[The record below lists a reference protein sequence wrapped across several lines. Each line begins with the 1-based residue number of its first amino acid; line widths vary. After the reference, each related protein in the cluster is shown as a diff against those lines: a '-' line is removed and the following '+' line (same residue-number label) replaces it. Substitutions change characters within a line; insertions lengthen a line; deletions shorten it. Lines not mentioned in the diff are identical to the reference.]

1 MLFTDKFVYVH
12 EPKTGGTFVTS
23 ALFQLYGLKWSRLV
37 HLKNMLLGEV
47 RATCPKY
54 GTLRHNNNKHGGCNE
69 IPAAER
75 AKPVLATVRNPF
87 DLYVSQYEF
96 GWWKRGEF
104 MRYYRAVPGFERDYA
119 HFPDLSFAQYIRLA
133 NAAFTVAGDGHKDAN
148 ETGSG
153 ASPASARVGLHTEQF
168 VKFYFRSPRA
178 ALARIARDDDYVSS
192 QAYRADMH
200 DLRFIRTDNLNRGLY
215 DFLSG
220 MDYEHRDIEFILG
233 LGKILPRGRGRSGE
247 QKWERYYTPE
257 LKRDIRHKERF
268 IFALFPEFDV

>member
-23 ALFQLYGLKWSRLV
+23 ALFQLYGLKWTRLT

-47 RATCPKY
+47 RATCKY

-96 GWWKRGEF
+96 GWWKRAEF
-104 MRYYRAVPGFERDYA
+104 MKYYRAVPGFDKEYG
-119 HFPDLSFAQYIRLA
+119 HFPNLSFAEYVRLS
-133 NAAFTVAGDGHKDAN
+133 NAAFTNPCDGHRDAGDRSTRAPF
-148 ETGSG
+148 
-153 ASPASARVGLHTEQF
+153 AQVGLHTEQF
-168 VKFYFRSPRA
+168 VKFYFRDPQA
-178 ALARIARDDDYVSS
+178 ALARIARDDDYLSTR
-192 QAYRADMH
+192 ACRADMH

-220 MDYEHRDIEFILG
+220 MNYEHDDIEFILE
-233 LGKILPRGRGRSGE
+233 LGKILPRGKGRSGE

-257 LKRDIRHKERF
+257 LKDDIRRKERF
-268 IFALFPEFDV
+268 LFALFPEFDV